1 MEPQWTGMRIPVT
14 PCTVTIKEEK
24 DIATNAV
31 RDQVDTRE
39 QGDLPTKE
47 EGVVITIKVEDDVVC
62 KAEDVMATNGS
73 GDVVTIKQEGAFVA
87 INQEGEV
94 LTTKEEGYFVAVK
107 DEGDLATSEEA
118 EMALKGEG
126 GVKVTGEGVDA
137 ATKKEGDMAST
148 EEREVGTS
156 EDVDAAVAI
165 VLGGVMASS
174 EEGDSSE
181 DRAVGVRQQPGILEL
196 ISTLEDI
203 TDHV

>member
-1 MEPQWTGMRIPVT
+1 MRIPVT

-24 DIATNAV
+24 DMANNAV

-47 EGVVITIKVEDDVVC
+47 EGVVITIKVEDDVGC

-107 DEGDLATSEEA
+107 EEGDLTSSEEA

-126 GVKVTGEGVDA
+126 GVTVTREGVDA
-137 ATKKEGDMAST
+137 VTKKEGDMAST

-156 EDVDAAVAI
+156 EDVDAAAAS
-165 VLGGVMASS
+165 VLGGVLASS

-181 DRAVGVRQQPGILEL
+181 DRAVEVRQQPGILEL